1 MATWFDMFRSI
12 LYSIFFFNL
21 ELFVIYYCAMSS
33 FNFISGNGLQLSGT
47 LVVVHLTDS
56 GLLMEDSLRGG
67 GERVR
72 KRVEEVIL
80 CCGCNLSHQTVRPII
95 TPSILNHPPFYY
107 LFLRRPP
114 KVALL
119 LLLLLFSLW
128 KATQRLVF
136 IGKVNM
142 TAAKEA
148 RLDDSLSLRLYNF
161 ETVILL

>member
-1 MATWFDMFRSI
+1 MLLTF
-12 LYSIFFFNL
+12 
-21 ELFVIYYCAMSS
+21 S
-33 FNFISGNGLQLSGT
+33 FLSGKGPQQRGT
-47 LVVVHLTDS
+47 LVVHLADS
-56 GLLMEDSLRGG
+56 GLLMVGQLGRGG

-72 KRVEEVIL
+72 KTVEEVIL

-107 LFLRRPP
+107 LFLKRPP

-142 TAAKEA
+142 PAAKEP

-161 ETVILL
+161 EIVVLF